1 MPVGMRR
8 IGDTVVS
15 TSNKR
20 SRATTSKV
28 VKRRKPRDTKIVRCI
43 GYAFPPML
51 ECDMFYSEVVNLSLL
66 SGALATYKWRC
77 NSVFDPNQTAVGNV
91 PLYFPVLSS
100 IYNHYTVI
108 SSTIELQM
116 TTPGQ
121 IQTAVTAVLYQD
133 DDAVPASNMYNALAR
148 PKRKAVTFN
157 TFGSANEKLF
167 TGWSAATTFGN
178 AQPWTDPE
186 LQATATTN
194 PAEES
199 FYILQVEEAGSQS
212 FALTTMVT
220 MRFRVMWDE
229 LKTLSAT

>member
-1 MPVGMRR
+1 MPGTTRAR
-8 IGDTVVS
+8 IS
-15 TSNKR
+15 TPSKR
-20 SRATTSKV
+20 ARTTSTQV
-28 VKRRKPRDTKIVRCI
+28 ARRKKTRDTKIVRCI

-51 ECDMFYSEVVNLSLL
+51 QVDMFYSEVVNISLL

-77 NSVFDPNQTAVGNV
+77 NSVFDPNQTATGNV
-91 PLYFPVLSS
+91 PLYFPALST
-100 IYNHYTVI
+100 IYNHYTVMT
-108 SSTIELQM
+108 SSIEVQM
-116 TTPGQ
+116 TTPGAV
-121 IQTAVTAVLYQD
+121 QTAVTACLYQD

-157 TFGSANEKLF
+157 TFGSSHEKLSSY
-167 TGWSAATTFGN
+167 WSAATTFGN
-178 AQPWTDPE
+178 PTPWTDPE

-194 PAEES
+194 PVEES
-199 FYILQVEEAGSQS
+199 FYILQVEEAGAQS